1 MGKST
6 AQASKK
12 RKQKIK
18 VKVDF
23 YPHAQQQAIE
33 RSKARFKVVV
43 AGRRGGKTCHGL
55 NSLFKKAM
63 EVPALY
69 WWTAPTYRIGI
80 LPKWEEFCATFK
92 DFIEYK
98 NESDHRMRL
107 ISGAHI
113 DWLSLEKYH
122 LIRGEG
128 PKHIFVDE
136 AAQCREAAWT
146 EVLRPSLMDKQGGAT
161 FQTTPKGRNW
171 LWKMFI
177 KGQSED
183 HPEYASFHYPSH
195 ANPYLSPIELDK
207 ISKDLTEVLY
217 RQEILAEFL
226 EDELA
231 AIRNVDECATAET
244 GKVPQSNRTYVAGVD
259 LGRKQDWTVVTVFD
273 ITTGVPVEV
282 EIYRRNHIGWDVLIQ
297 GVAHVC
303 KKWRAK
309 ALVDSTGIGD
319 VVIPQLQSAG
329 VQCEPYVF
337 TPQSKR
343 DLCENLIIRFDRKE
357 VAILKDELANN
368 EMKAF
373 EMIQGRTGNISYGH
387 PEGMH
392 DDCVIARALALWQA
406 RSGVAR
412 VSMLMP
418 DSPVFQHGG
427 GFFQ

>member
-1 MGKST
+1 MQEPG
-6 AQASKK
+6 
-12 RKQKIK
+12 
-18 VKVDF
+18 
-23 YPHAQQQAIE
+23 
-33 RSKARFKVVV
+33 
-43 AGRRGGKTCHGL
+43 
-55 NSLFKKAM
+55 
-63 EVPALY
+63 LY

-80 LPKWEEFCATFK
+80 LPKWEEFCTTFR

-128 PKHIFVDE
+128 PRHIFVDE

-146 EVLRPSLMDKQGGAT
+146 EVLRPSLMDTQGGAT

-171 LWKMFI
+171 LWRMYI
-177 KGQSED
+177 KGLSD
-183 HPEYASFHYPSH
+183 DPEYESFHYPSH
-195 ANPYLSPIELDK
+195 ANPYLAPEELEL
-207 ISKDLTEVLY
+207 ITKDMTEVLY

-231 AIRNVDECATAET
+231 AIRNVDECTTAEGGRT
-244 GKVPQSNRTYVAGVD
+244 PQSGRTYVAGVD
-259 LGRKQDWTVVTVFD
+259 LGRKQDWTVVSVFD
-273 ITTGVPVEV
+273 ITNGNPVEV
-282 EIYRRNHIGWDVLIQ
+282 EIYRRAHIGWDVIIQ
-297 GVAHVC
+297 GVANVC

-319 VVIPQLQSAG
+319 VVMPQLQSAG
-329 VQCEPYVF
+329 VYCEPYVF
-337 TPQSKR
+337 THQSKR
-343 DLCENLIIRFDRKE
+343 DLCENLIVRFDKKE
-357 VAILKDELANN
+357 VEILDHELANN

-392 DDCVIARALALWQA
+392 DDCVIARALALWQVRMGVSSISTFFPDPPALA
-406 RSGVAR
+406 R
-412 VSMLMP
+412 
-418 DSPVFQHGG
+418 G
-427 GFFQ
+427 GFFS